1 MKLKEIIEYRN
12 KFPFYK
18 DMPCFINGMR
28 LNSTPKINEEG
39 FLSAYYWRDGGL
51 WGCDA
56 IEIYPNVYCF
66 SDECLHILDLKKVK
80 PETLD
85 IWKESNGC
93 FAPPCE
99 TVEEALETT
108 DKWVDEVHKMIKI

>member
-18 DMPCFINGMR
+18 GMPCFVNGMR

-51 WGCDA
+51 WDTMPSRYIQMFIA
-56 IEIYPNVYCF
+56 FLMSVYIY
-66 SDECLHILDLKKVK
+66 LI
-80 PETLD
+80 
-85 IWKESNGC
+85 
-93 FAPPCE
+93 
-99 TVEEALETT
+99 
-108 DKWVDEVHKMIKI
+108 